1 MLIEARSL
9 VTPLVDQGLSLEE
22 VLEANPLAPRHDDW
36 NWGFICTPR
45 MTLLLYNDAAGIAE
59 NWPDGFRCN

>member
-1 MLIEARSL
+1 
-9 VTPLVDQGLSLEE
+9 
-22 VLEANPLAPRHDDW
+22 VLEVNPLAPLHDDW